1 MQALRITAMDHI
13 VLNTPNVERS
23 LGFYIDVLGLQGE
36 RVEEFRRGEVGFPS
50 VRISADTLIDL
61 SPSNDPPAVGAKNL
75 NHFCLV
81 AEAVDFDALVLDLK
95 EQGVTVVQEPISRW
109 GAHGRAMSIYVLD
122 PDGNQL
128 EIRSY

>member
-1 MQALRITAMDHI
+1 MQPLRINAMDHI
-13 VLNTPNVERS
+13 VLNTPDVERS
-23 LGFYIDVLGLQGE
+23 LAFYTGVLGLPGE

-61 SPSNDPPAVGAKNL
+61 SPTKEAPVDGARNL

-81 AEAVDFDALVLDLK
+81 AEAVDFDDLVPALK
-95 EQGVTVVQEPISRW
+95 SRGVTVLQEPVSRW